1 MIPRLCNWS
10 KRPQIAMAGP
20 LGINSSATERIFDPL
35 HYRPIS
41 VIALNHRLDVGHA
54 RLLYA

>member
-1 MIPRLCNWS
+1 
-10 KRPQIAMAGP
+10 MAGP
-20 LGINSSATERIFDPL
+20 LGINTSGSERVVNPL
-35 HYRPIS
+35 YYRPIS